1 MYNKV
6 KRTVVT
12 VLSVIICN
20 ALVAQTN
27 YSFFKVEDGIHYSQ
41 DKGLTWY
48 AATTKSKITKQ
59 STLINN
65 PLGKR
70 YALVNEDTDQVYWCD
85 LNGKHSL
92 TDIIKSVLRKDS
104 YFSSLFS
111 NIQSSNNSPVYA
123 RYERRGGVKMGKN
136 KDVYIESIVA
146 HKLKNG
152 SGQSGAVRYI
162 RNKSTNGTFY
172 FEYINTTSKTLEYIL
187 VEYDKKNNYWSIP
200 LNYTNGDKEIVLTIP
215 ANSEISLENIVFKNN
230 HRKEYYLVAIE
241 ENMQFSWR
249 NLLKELNNSLVRPV
263 NGDCESALYIFTDK

>member
-1 MYNKV
+1 MRRQSQGFSLIEV
-6 KRTVVT
+6 LIAIAVLGVVAM
-12 VLSVIICN
+12 
-20 ALVAQTN
+20 ALL
-27 YSFFKVEDGIHYSQ
+27 SFFSSANFYSSTGKSTQ
-41 DKGLTWY
+41 KADMAGQSVLEELNACSNFEEIETNLT
-48 AATTKSKITKQ
+48 ATGSAWKLEKLATQESK
-59 STLINN
+59 
-65 PLGKR
+65 
-70 YALVNEDTDQVYWCD
+70 
-85 LNGKHSL
+85 
-92 TDIIKSVLRKDS
+92 KSVLRKDS

-230 HRKEYYLVAIE
+230 PRKEYYLVAIE
-241 ENMQFSWR
+241 ENLQFSWR